1 MCKYLLGKMRKH
13 VHTNK
18 YMEMQTG
25 LLSNTTGGEDTGKKE
40 EKAVINVKTL
50 YGWRCSFPN

>member
-1 MCKYLLGKMRKH
+1 MCKYLLGKMS
-13 VHTNK
+13 VSTNK

-40 EKAVINVKTL
+40 VKHISAQREYL
-50 YGWRCSFPN
+50 S